1 MQIWLE
7 TNIQAH
13 DFIPQEYWTGNF
25 ELVKDMLPQAEIY
38 VHVND
43 TTHQIDGFIGLADEY
58 IEGIFVQ
65 KDTQSHGVGRQLLEY
80 AKQLKPRLSLH
91 VYQENHRAVRFTN
104 ASNSR
109 LNPRAST
116 MPQAKANT
124 SWYGSMNITRCLREH
139 ETTRPSIAWRES
151 INIARR
157 P

>member
-1 MQIWLE
+1 MIRAFDTTDLPAVMQIWLE

-91 VYQENHRAVRFTN
+91 VYQENHRAVRFYQREQFTIESEGVDD
-104 ASNSR
+104 ATGQSEYV
-109 LNPRAST
+109 
-116 MPQAKANT
+116 MV
-124 SWYGSMNITRCLREH
+124 WEH
-139 ETTRPSIAWRES
+139 EHHTLPA
-151 INIARR
+151 
-157 P
+157 